1 MLSELSVGGPTRV
14 SDLAQQQRV
23 TQPTMTSLVHR
34 LEGETW
40 VERQPD
46 PSDGRATL
54 VVLTETGA
62 VALRE
67 YRAAAAAQIVPLLA
81 QLDDEDQAILAR
93 ASILMQQLSDFN
105 TAK

>member
-1 MLSELSVGGPTRV
+1 
-14 SDLAQQQRV
+14 
-23 TQPTMTSLVHR
+23 MTSLVHR
-34 LEGETW
+34 LEGESW